1 VTAVPKGKGSVDR
14 SALPRYPDGSAW
26 WPPGLPHDA
35 DDATLAAALRGTWAT
50 PRWVLDLALDVREM
64 LGGPAVALGFDLD
77 AGTRPGTP
85 SWDLSRVR
93 LTGTE
98 AKADALRQRWSSVAN
113 FAARWL
119 GGNDDES
126 RACWPDRPSA
136 DVRDR
141 PTVWCNF
148 PFSDPRPWVDH
159 ALEAGRDGCWV
170 SVLAPHT
177 TGAWWDDL
185 RANMIAEVPLR
196 RVEFEPCPGLL
207 DAAGKPAR
215 GDRPS
220 QQCSL
225 VTLAPAGTPVPA
237 PRVLARDVPRLGAQ
251 RFVLLPGPGFG

>member
-1 VTAVPKGKGSVDR
+1 MTAVSKGKGDVDR

-26 WPPGLPHDA
+26 WPPGLPRDA
-35 DDATLAAALRGTWAT
+35 DDAALVAALRGAWAT
-50 PRWVLDLALDVREM
+50 PRWALDLALDVRAM
-64 LGGPAVALGFDLD
+64 LGGPAAALGFDLD
-77 AGTRPGTP
+77 AGTRPGTA
-85 SWDLSRVR
+85 SWSLSIVHLDGR
-93 LTGTE
+93 GHM
-98 AKADALRQRWSSVAN
+98 DALRRAWCFETDN
-113 FAARWL
+113 RER
-119 GGNDDES
+119 GRTHTYPS
-126 RACWPDRPSA
+126 RPPGYEQ
-136 DVRDR
+136 
-141 PTVWCNF
+141 TVWCNF
-148 PFSDPRPWVDH
+148 PFSDPVPWVER
-159 ALEAGRDGCWV
+159 ALQAARDGCWV

-185 RANMIAEVPLR
+185 RASMIAEVPLR

-237 PRVLARDVPRLGAQ
+237 PRVLARDVPRLGSQ